1 MALGF
6 VDKPLESRMMANCAP
21 WHALR
26 ELPLE
31 VVGVRDNDAE
41 VNN

>member
-1 MALGF
+1 MTG
-6 VDKPLESRMMANCAP
+6 NCAP

-31 VVGVRDNDAE
+31 VVGVQDNDAE